1 MESVINFKRGNSVKV
16 FQKVVDGKKERII
29 AFQGKV
35 MKSRGVG
42 DNRMLTVRQ
51 IIDRVDV
58 DRIFPMSA
66 PSIIKIELIE
76 DKKALKKIATRQAAH
91 SKKSLKKTSKV

>member
-1 MESVINFKRGNSVKV
+1 MESAINFKRGNNVKV

-35 MKSRGVG
+35 IKSRGIG
-42 DNRMLTVRQ
+42 SNKMLTVRQ

-66 PSIIKIELIE
+66 PSIIKVELIE
-76 DKKALKKIATRQAAH
+76 DKKALKKISMRQAKH
-91 SKKSLKKTSKV
+91 IKKSPAKAAKA